1 MMEKPSIMSNSSV
14 RSFPF
19 RASVRLL
26 SRLIAAGTLVG
37 CLAQSAHAAVT
48 LNEWDIYNYPQQ
60 TAAVDE
66 GIKAFS
72 QENPG
77 IIINRSVHSFEDT
90 RIPLKLALTAGDGPQ
105 IAQVNQGG
113 GDMGSLVKDKLLLP
127 LDGYAS
133 TYGWTQ
139 RFPDS
144 ILKRNRWSDKG
155 NFGSGK
161 LYGVASLGEMVGLY
175 YNKALLDKAGIAVPK
190 TLPELENAMAKLKEQ
205 GVAPMMLGL
214 LDGNMGQQ
222 MLSTLW
228 QAQIDSKDR
237 KTLDDLIYD
246 VGGTFKDPKLTKAG
260 EMLKSWNDKGWFF
273 PGFQGIGNDDAATLF
288 QNGQSAF
295 LISGTWYLGQFKDN
309 KDIHF
314 AAMPAGAGVTHP
326 LMVGG
331 TDLAFS
337 VTSTAKD
344 KTQQDAAA
352 KFIDYMVSDAMADRW
367 LKAGF
372 LPASSNKNAQVP
384 ADNVLL
390 KEAWQVWLTLNEHDG
405 LGHYVDWATPTMN
418 AELNQNVQLL
428 LGGRQTVDKMVT
440 NFDDNYQRYLKSM
453 KR

>member
-1 MMEKPSIMSNSSV
+1 MSNSSV
-14 RSFPF
+14 RSSQF

-26 SRLIAAGTLVG
+26 SRLIAAGTLAG

-72 QENPG
+72 QKNPG

-113 GDMGSLVKDKLLLP
+113 GDMGSLVKDKLLIP

-155 NFGSGK
+155 DFGSGK

-190 TLPELENAMAKLKEQ
+190 TLPELESAMAKLKEQ

-314 AAMPAGAGVTHP
+314 AAMPAGAGVKHP

-352 KFIDYMVSDAMADRW
+352 TFIDYMVSDAMADRW

-390 KEAWQVWLTLNEHDG
+390 KEAWQVWLTLNEYDG

-453 KR
+453 KH

>member
-1 MMEKPSIMSNSSV
+1 MSSSSV
-14 RSFPF
+14 RSFRIRNV
-19 RASVRLL
+19 RAL
-26 SRLIAAGTLVG
+26 SRLIAAGLLVSSVSY
-37 CLAQSAHAAVT
+37 AAPAVT

-60 TAAVDE
+60 TEAVDQ

-72 QENPG
+72 QQNPG
-77 IIINRSVHSFEDT
+77 IVINRSVHSFEDT

-113 GDMGSLVKDKLLLP
+113 GDMGSLVKDKLLVP
-127 LDGYAS
+127 LDSYAS
-133 TYGWTQ
+133 SDGWTT

-144 ILKRNRWSDKG
+144 ILKRNRWSDSG
-155 NFGSGK
+155 DFGSGK

-190 TLPELENAMAKLKEQ
+190 TLPELESAMAKLKEQ
-205 GVAPMMLGL
+205 GVPPMMLGL

-222 MLSTLW
+222 LLSTIW
-228 QAQIDSKDR
+228 QAQIESSDR
-237 KTLDDLIYD
+237 KKLDDLIYD
-246 VGGTFKDPKLTKAG
+246 VGGTFKDDKLVKAAN
-260 EMLKSWNDKGWFF
+260 MMKSWNEKGYLF
-273 PGFQGIGNDDAATLF
+273 PGFQGIGHDDAATLF

-314 AAMPAGAGVTHP
+314 AAMPAGEGVQHA

-337 VTSTAKD
+337 VTSTAKS
-344 KTQQDAAA
+344 KEQQDAAA
-352 KFIDYMVSDAMADRW
+352 KFIAYMVSDTMANRW
-367 LKAGF
+367 LSVGF
-372 LPASSNKNAQVP
+372 LPASTNKEAKMP
-384 ADNVLL
+384 ADNALL
-390 KEAWQVWLTLNEHDG
+390 AEAYQVWLTLNAHDG

-428 LGGRQTVDKMVT
+428 LGGRQTADQMVN
-440 NFDDNYQRYLKSM
+440 NFDNNYQRYLQTLK
-453 KR
+453 K

>member
-1 MMEKPSIMSNSSV
+1 MSNSSV
-14 RSFPF
+14 RSSQF

-26 SRLIAAGTLVG
+26 SRLIAAGTLAG

-72 QENPG
+72 QKNPG

-113 GDMGSLVKDKLLLP
+113 GDMGSLVKDKLLIQ

-155 NFGSGK
+155 DFGSGK

-190 TLPELENAMAKLKEQ
+190 TLPELESAMAKLKEQ

-246 VGGTFKDPKLTKAG
+246 VGGSFKDPKLTKAG

-352 KFIDYMVSDAMADRW
+352 TFIDYMVSDAMADRW

-390 KEAWQVWLTLNEHDG
+390 KEAWQVWLTLNEYDG

-453 KR
+453 KH

>member
-1 MMEKPSIMSNSSV
+1 MPE
-14 RSFPF
+14 
-19 RASVRLL
+19 
-26 SRLIAAGTLVG
+26 
-37 CLAQSAHAAVT
+37 
-48 LNEWDIYNYPQQ
+48 
-60 TAAVDE
+60 
-66 GIKAFS
+66 
-72 QENPG
+72 
-77 IIINRSVHSFEDT
+77 
-90 RIPLKLALTAGDGPQ
+90 
-105 IAQVNQGG
+105 
-113 GDMGSLVKDKLLLP
+113 
-127 LDGYAS
+127 
-133 TYGWTQ
+133 
-139 RFPDS
+139 
-144 ILKRNRWSDKG
+144 
-155 NFGSGK
+155 
-161 LYGVASLGEMVGLY
+161 
-175 YNKALLDKAGIAVPK
+175 
-190 TLPELENAMAKLKEQ
+190 TLPELESAMAKLKEQ

>member
-1 MMEKPSIMSNSSV
+1 MSNSSV
-14 RSFPF
+14 RSSQF

-26 SRLIAAGTLVG
+26 SRLIAAGTLAG

-72 QENPG
+72 QKNPG

-113 GDMGSLVKDKLLLP
+113 GDMGSLVKDKLLIP

-155 NFGSGK
+155 DFGSGK

-190 TLPELENAMAKLKEQ
+190 TLPELESAMAKLKEQ

-246 VGGTFKDPKLTKAG
+246 VGGSFKDPKLTKAG

-352 KFIDYMVSDAMADRW
+352 TFIDYMVSDAMADRW

-390 KEAWQVWLTLNEHDG
+390 KEAWQVWLTLNEYDG

-453 KR
+453 KH

>member
-1 MMEKPSIMSNSSV
+1 MMEKPSTMSSSSV
-14 RSFPF
+14 RSSQF
-19 RASVRLL
+19 RTSVRLL
-26 SRLIAAGTLVG
+26 SRLIAAGALIG
-37 CLAQSAHAAVT
+37 CMAQSAHAVT

-66 GIKAFS
+66 GIKEFS
-72 QENPG
+72 QKNPS
-77 IIINRSVHSFEDT
+77 IVINRSVHSFEDT

-113 GDMGSLVKDKLLLP
+113 GDMGSLVKDKLLVP

-144 ILKRNRWSDKG
+144 ILKRNRWSDTHD
-155 NFGSGK
+155 FGSGK

-190 TLPELENAMAKLKEQ
+190 TLPELESAMAKLKEQ

-222 MLSTLW
+222 MLSALW

-237 KTLDDLIYD
+237 KKLDDLIYD
-246 VGGTFKDPKLTKAG
+246 VGGTFKDDRLTKAATL
-260 EMLKSWNDKGWFF
+260 MKNWNEKGYFF

-309 KDIHF
+309 KDLHF
-314 AAMPAGAGVTHP
+314 AAMPAGEGVQHA

-344 KTQQDAAA
+344 KAQQDASA

-372 LPASSNKNAQVP
+372 LPASSSKNAQVP

-390 KEAWQVWLTLNEHDG
+390 KEAWQVWLTLNENDG

-453 KR
+453 KH

>member
-1 MMEKPSIMSNSSV
+1 MSNSSV
-14 RSFPF
+14 RSSQF

-26 SRLIAAGTLVG
+26 SRLIAAGTLAG

-72 QENPG
+72 QKNPG

-113 GDMGSLVKDKLLLP
+113 GDMGSLVKDKLLIP

-155 NFGSGK
+155 DFGSGK

-190 TLPELENAMAKLKEQ
+190 TLPELESAMAKLKEQ

-246 VGGTFKDPKLTKAG
+246 VGGSFKDPKLTKAG

-314 AAMPAGAGVTHP
+314 AAMPAGSGVTHP

-352 KFIDYMVSDAMADRW
+352 TFIDYMVSDAMADRW

-390 KEAWQVWLTLNEHDG
+390 KEAWQVWLTLNEYDG

-453 KR
+453 KH

>member
-1 MMEKPSIMSNSSV
+1 V
-14 RSFPF
+14 R
-19 RASVRLL
+19 AL
-26 SRLIAAGTLVG
+26 SRLIAAGLLVSSVSY
-37 CLAQSAHAAVT
+37 AAPAVT

-60 TAAVDE
+60 TEAVDQ

-72 QENPG
+72 QQNPG
-77 IIINRSVHSFEDT
+77 IVINRSVHSFEDT

-113 GDMGSLVKDKLLLP
+113 GDMGSLVKDKLLVP
-127 LDGYAS
+127 LDSYAS
-133 TYGWTQ
+133 SDGWTT

-144 ILKRNRWSDKG
+144 ILKRNRWSDSG
-155 NFGSGK
+155 DFGSGK

-190 TLPELENAMAKLKEQ
+190 TLSELESAMAKLKEQ
-205 GVAPMMLGL
+205 GVPPMMLGL

-222 MLSTLW
+222 LLSTIW
-228 QAQIDSKDR
+228 QAQIESSDR
-237 KTLDDLIYD
+237 KKLDDLIYD
-246 VGGTFKDPKLTKAG
+246 VGGTFKDDKLVKAAN
-260 EMLKSWNDKGWFF
+260 MMKSWNEKGYLF
-273 PGFQGIGNDDAATLF
+273 PGFQGIGHDDAATLF

-314 AAMPAGAGVTHP
+314 AAMPAGEGVQHA

-337 VTSTAKD
+337 VTSTAKS
-344 KTQQDAAA
+344 KEQQDAAA
-352 KFIDYMVSDAMADRW
+352 KFIDYMVSDTMANRW
-367 LKAGF
+367 LSVGF
-372 LPASSNKNAQVP
+372 LPASTNKEAKMP
-384 ADNVLL
+384 ADNALL
-390 KEAWQVWLTLNEHDG
+390 AEAYQVWLTLNAHDG

-428 LGGRQTVDKMVT
+428 LGGRQTADQMVN
-440 NFDDNYQRYLKSM
+440 NFDNNYQRYLQTLK
-453 KR
+453 K